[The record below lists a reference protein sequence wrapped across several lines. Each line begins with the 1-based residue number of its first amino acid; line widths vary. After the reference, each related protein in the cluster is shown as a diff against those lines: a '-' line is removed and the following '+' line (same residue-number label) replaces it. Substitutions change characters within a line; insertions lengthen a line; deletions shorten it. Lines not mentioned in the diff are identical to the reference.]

1 MHWQG
6 RFFKRV
12 FSRLGILLCLG
23 MLLVCAVTWQIMHR
37 WLAGYT
43 QDQIIN
49 QAHLTKLVIERQWP
63 LDGGALQRECVLMH
77 DLTQLRLTVMAP
89 DGRVI
94 ADSNANPTEMEN
106 HARRPEV
113 VAALEG
119 RMGQDIRKSSSVGED
134 FVYVALPLVHEGR
147 LAAVVRAAAP
157 AADLK
162 RREEALV
169 KWITIGLAIA
179 IPLALLGAWVLSKA
193 LARPVQRVSVLA
205 RRLSTGDLQER
216 VEVGGD
222 DEIWQ
227 VAESLET
234 MRENLLA
241 RVHEVQQQR
250 MDLEVTVSHL
260 EEGIITVDRA
270 GLVLT
275 ANDAARRLL
284 AVDSP
289 LLGRLLSEQI
299 SNEALRQLWTE
310 ALAAGRP
317 ELRRELKQN
326 KVEGAPQLSVTIIRV
341 TEPST
346 PIAWLICIRDIT
358 ALARS
363 AAMKT
368 DFVANA
374 SHELRTPVAS
384 IRAAVETL
392 NADGLDREMTQRF
405 MSVIARNV
413 ERLQNLTE
421 DLMDLNRVES
431 ESPDLSV
438 RRFRPDEVFASMR
451 SVFAEALRQ
460 KNVRLEF
467 FNEVEQLETDPRWL
481 ELVLKNLVDNA
492 VKFVGIGGR
501 IEIRCR
507 HEGGMARLDVE
518 DNGCGIPPGDLER
531 VFERFYQV
539 DKSRRVGIGGTGLGL
554 AIVKHAVLGMGGE
567 VSIASE
573 EGRFTRVSFT
583 VPVAAVPV

>member
-12 FSRLGILLCLG
+12 FLRLGALLCLG

-49 QAHLTKLVIERQWP
+49 QAYLAKLTIDRQWP
-63 LDGGALQRECVLMH
+63 LDEPALQRECDHMH
-77 DLTQLRLTVMAP
+77 ELTGLRLTVMAP
-89 DGRVI
+89 DGRVL
-94 ADSNANPTEMEN
+94 ADSNANPSEMEN
-106 HARRPEV
+106 HAKRPEM
-113 VAALEG
+113 VAALAG
-119 RMGQDIRKSSSVGED
+119 RVGQDLRRSSSVGED
-134 FVYVALPLVHEGR
+134 FVYIAVPLMESGR
-147 LAAVVRAAAP
+147 LAAVVRVAAP
-157 AADLK
+157 AADIK
-162 RREEALV
+162 RREEALI

-179 IPLALLGAWVLSKA
+179 IPLALLGAWLLSKA
-193 LARPVQRVSVLA
+193 LARPVQRVSILA

-216 VEVGGD
+216 VEVSGD

-250 MDLEVTVSHL
+250 KDLEVTVSHL

-289 LLGRLLSEQI
+289 LVGRLLAEQV
-299 SNEALRQLWTE
+299 SDEVLRQMWNEAL
-310 ALAAGRP
+310 AGGRN
-317 ELRRELKQN
+317 ELHRELKRS
-326 KVEGAPQLSVTIIRV
+326 KVKGSSQLSVTIIRV

-368 DFVANA
+368 EFVANA

-431 ESPDLSV
+431 ESPDLTV
-438 RRFRPDEVFASMR
+438 RRFRPDEVFASVR

-460 KNVRLEF
+460 KSVRLEVV
-467 FNEVEQLETDPRWL
+467 NEVETLETDPRWL

-501 IEIRCR
+501 IEIRCL
-507 HEGGMARLDVE
+507 HEGSMARLEVE
-518 DNGCGIPPGDLER
+518 DNGCGIPPSDLDR

-554 AIVKHAVLGMGGE
+554 AIVKHAVHGMGGE

-583 VPVAAVPV
+583 VPMAAVAV

>member
-1 MHWQG
+1 
-6 RFFKRV
+6 
-12 FSRLGILLCLG
+12 

-43 QDQIIN
+43 QDQIVN
-49 QAHLTKLVIERQWP
+49 QAHLSKLAIERQWP
-63 LDGGALQRECVLMH
+63 LDVATIQRECDHMH
-77 DLTQLRLTVMAP
+77 ELTGLRLTVMAP
-89 DGRVI
+89 DGRVL
-94 ADSNANPTEMEN
+94 ADSNANPLEMEN
-106 HARRPEV
+106 HAKRPEV

-119 RMGQDIRKSSSVGED
+119 RLGRDIRKSSSVGED

-147 LAAVVRAAAP
+147 LATVVRVAAP
-157 AADLK
+157 AADIK
-162 RREEALV
+162 RREEALI
-169 KWITIGLAIA
+169 KWITVGLAIA

-193 LARPVQRVSVLA
+193 LARPVQRVSILA

-250 MDLEVTVSHL
+250 KDLEVTVSHL

-275 ANDAARRLL
+275 ANEASRRLL
-284 AVDSP
+284 AVQSP
-289 LLGRLLSEQI
+289 LVGGVLADQI
-299 SNEALRQLWTE
+299 PDGQLRQIWMD
-310 ALAAGRP
+310 ALSAGRP
-317 ELRRELKQN
+317 EMRREMKRS
-326 KVEGAPQLSVTIIRV
+326 KSEGALHLSVTIIRV
-341 TEPST
+341 TEPAT
-346 PIAWLICIRDIT
+346 PIAWLICLRDIT

-405 MSVIARNV
+405 MLVISRNV

-438 RRFRPDEVFASMR
+438 RRFRPDEVFTSIR

-460 KNVRLEF
+460 KSVRLEF
-467 FNEVEQLETDPRWL
+467 VNEVEELQTDPRWL

-501 IEIRCR
+501 IDIRCR
-507 HEGGMARLDVE
+507 HEGGMARLEVE
-518 DNGCGIPPGDLER
+518 DNGCGIPQSDLER

>member
-12 FSRLGILLCLG
+12 FLRLGALLCLG

-43 QDQIIN
+43 QDQIIK
-49 QAHLTKLVIERQWP
+49 QAHLAKLTIDRQWP
-63 LDGGALQRECVLMH
+63 LDEPALQRECDHMH
-77 DLTQLRLTVMAP
+77 ELTGLRLTVMAP
-89 DGRVI
+89 DGRVL
-94 ADSNANPTEMEN
+94 ADSNANPSEMEN
-106 HARRPEV
+106 HAKRPEMA
-113 VAALEG
+113 AALAG
-119 RMGQDIRKSSSVGED
+119 RMGQDLRRSSSVGEN
-134 FVYVALPLVHEGR
+134 FVYIAVPLIESGR
-147 LAAVVRAAAP
+147 LAAVVRVAAP
-157 AADLK
+157 AADIK
-162 RREEALV
+162 RREEALI

-193 LARPVQRVSVLA
+193 LAQPVQRVSILA

-250 MDLEVTVSHL
+250 KDLEVTVSHL

-289 LLGRLLSEQI
+289 LVGRLLTEQVTDEALQQMW
-299 SNEALRQLWTE
+299 NEAQ
-310 ALAAGRP
+310 AAGRN
-317 ELRRELKQN
+317 ELHRELKRS
-326 KVEGAPQLSVTIIRV
+326 KVRGAAQLSVTIIRV

-358 ALARS
+358 ALAQS

-368 DFVANA
+368 EFVANA

-438 RRFRPDEVFASMR
+438 RRFRPDEVFASVR

-460 KNVRLEF
+460 KSVRLEIV
-467 FNEVEQLETDPRWL
+467 NEVEALETDPRWL

-507 HEGGMARLDVE
+507 HEGGMARLEVE
-518 DNGCGIPPGDLER
+518 DNGCGIPAGDLDR

-554 AIVKHAVLGMGGE
+554 AIVKHAVHGMGGE

-583 VPVAAVPV
+583 VPVAAVAV

>member
-12 FSRLGILLCLG
+12 FSRLGALLCVG

-63 LDGGALQRECVLMH
+63 LDGEALQRECDLMH
-77 DLTQLRLTVMAP
+77 ELTLLRLTVMSP

-106 HARRPEV
+106 HSKRPEV
-113 VAALEG
+113 VAALAG
-119 RMGQDIRKSSSVGED
+119 RIGQDLRKSSSVGED
-134 FVYVALPLVHEGR
+134 FVYIAMPLVHEGR

-205 RRLSTGDLQER
+205 RRLSTGDLQDR

-241 RVHEVQQQR
+241 RVREVQQQR

-299 SNEALRQLWTE
+299 SNEALRDMWTE

-317 ELRRELKQN
+317 ELRRELKRS
-326 KVEGAPQLSVTIIRV
+326 KVPGAAQLSVTIIRV

-392 NADGLDREMTQRF
+392 NADGLDREMTRRF

-438 RRFRPDEVFASMR
+438 RRFRPDEVFASIR

-460 KNVRLEF
+460 KSVRLEF
-467 FNEVEQLETDPRWL
+467 SNEVEELETDPRWL

-507 HEGGMARLDVE
+507 HEGDMARLDVE
-518 DNGCGIPPGDLER
+518 DNGCGIPKADLER